1 MIKLFQ
7 NTVKIKGGC
16 MKYFYMM
23 FAILLLS
30 GCSTVQFVSPY
41 DEVIDTGLKE
51 YKESI
56 NTLAKNLA
64 DSAGKKGGTYDENTE
79 KYNALES
86 KIDLLIDRASI
97 QSSGKGCKLTVDL
110 GAKVAKIMGD
120 KLPPDAS
127 KKKEGDSYGCT
138 ERLLIM
144 VKEQLTALQ
153 AIHEITDKCKP
164 IGIQQDANGEPTKVS
179 CLRPATSSTAMK
191 ITNQSINAAWV
202 VEIAKKTE
210 GEE

>member
-1 MIKLFQ
+1 MKRFCLIALVLLF
-7 NTVKIKGGC
+7 TGC
-16 MKYFYMM
+16 T
-23 FAILLLS
+23 
-30 GCSTVQFVSPY
+30 TVQFVSPY
-41 DEVIDTGLKE
+41 DEVIDNGLKE

-64 DSAGKKGGTYDENTE
+64 DNAGKKEGTYQENVE

-97 QSSGKGCKLTVDL
+97 QSAGKGCKLTADL
-110 GAKVAKIMGD
+110 AAKVSKIMGD
-120 KLPPDAS
+120 NMPQEGVKN
-127 KKKEGDSYGCT
+127 KNGDSYGCT
-138 ERLLIM
+138 ERLLSMI
-144 VKEQLTALQ
+144 KSQLVSLQ
-153 AIHEITDKCKP
+153 QIHETTDKCEAV
-164 IGIQQDANGEPTKVS
+164 GILQDDQGEPEEVS

-202 VEIAKKTE
+202 VETAKKSK